1 MQIGANTPPNIDL
14 NVVHVIPDE
23 LRDAMDVDVL
33 VHGYYSHLS
42 ATAPAYEDLDFPALP
57 GSQAELD
64 IRDQLVTLTE
74 KAVSLLAA
82 NRPHFSE
89 ANKARVNSFGDKIRN
104 AELPTDERLHFYGRP
119 FKATFERKVAL
130 ADRESGRDDVVALQG
145 WKMKELQEYC
155 FMLSEPSLFVE
166 AATSGKPPQDYI
178 EAFAQVMDQ
187 AAAES
192 NAPPMPPFPLA

>member
-1 MQIGANTPPNIDL
+1 MQIGANTPSNVDL
-14 NVVHVIPDE
+14 NTMHMIPAD

-33 VHGYYSHLS
+33 VRGYYSHLS
-42 ATAPAYEDLDFPALP
+42 ATAPAYEDPDFPALP

-82 NRPHFSE
+82 YRPDFSD

-104 AELPTDERLHFYGRP
+104 AELPMDERLHFYGRP
-119 FKATFERKVAL
+119 FKTAFERKVAL
-130 ADRESGRDDVVALQG
+130 ADRESGRDDGVALQG
-145 WKMKELQEYC
+145 RKMKELQEYC
-155 FMLSEPSLFVE
+155 FMLSQPSLFVE
-166 AATSGKPPQDYI
+166 AATSGKPIQDYM
-178 EAFAQVMDQ
+178 EAFADIMDK

-192 NAPPMPPFPLA
+192 NTPPMPPFALA